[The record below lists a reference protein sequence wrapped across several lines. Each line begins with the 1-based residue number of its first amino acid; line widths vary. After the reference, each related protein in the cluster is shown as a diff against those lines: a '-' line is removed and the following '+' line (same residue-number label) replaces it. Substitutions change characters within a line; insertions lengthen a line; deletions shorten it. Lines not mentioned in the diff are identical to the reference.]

1 MEGQQS
7 HSFYLHNFFR
17 NCELLVP
24 IMRNQCGNSN
34 NLGNK
39 IPYETYWQDQLEC
52 RKVQAQNKIK
62 SGADAYN
69 ESRL

>member
-1 MEGQQS
+1 
-7 HSFYLHNFFR
+7 
-17 NCELLVP
+17 
-24 IMRNQCGNSN
+24 MRNQCGNSN

-52 RKVQAQNKIK
+52 RKGQAQNKIK